1 MVFAVQRLPAPV
13 GKNARMVAMGNALA
27 GISSRFFLHT
37 RSGKLSVTNP
47 SMPHISR
54 CCFRAGHSQPHFRC
68 CLCTFQTARR
78 DVLSVCSGKDE
89 TVFSRPLLTRD
100 GNVNFV
106 ANKKRQVLC
115 T

>member
-1 MVFAVQRLPAPV
+1 
-13 GKNARMVAMGNALA
+13 MVATGNALA
-27 GISSRFFLHT
+27 GIQQSVFPEQPVRQAVGDETLHAAHLAMLLPGRPQST
-37 RSGKLSVTNP
+37 TFRVLPV
-47 SMPHISR
+47 HIPNST
-54 CCFRAGHSQPHFRC
+54 P
-68 CLCTFQTARR
+68 R